1 MSNESILQQRQD
13 LIRRTIRMETVERI
27 PAIYMGVA
35 FSPRYMGMSIAKFCA
50 DPEAS
55 LQVTLD
61 AMDRI
66 GNLDGA
72 NIAVGGRITTILS
85 VLWLSRLAVPGRE
98 LPDDTLWQV
107 MEEEVLKVE
116 EYDQILKGG
125 WKAFQRGYL
134 PRVVDPQELAETMSW
149 MMANGARVLQAYA
162 ERGYVVIS
170 DAQGL
175 SAAPPFESLCGGRSM
190 QRFFMDLVRMP
201 DKVEAV
207 MQVMM
212 EETLA
217 DMERVP
223 PRQGGIGG
231 VWLGGWRGASGL
243 LSPKMWNRFVWPY
256 IEKLANVLIAKDYVP
271 VLHWDQNW
279 TRDLERLNDLPAGKC
294 ILNPDG
300 MTSMR
305 KFKEVAGNS
314 MAMMG
319 DVSSVLLATGKPEDV
334 TRYVRELVDLF
345 EGKGL
350 LMCAGCDAPINA
362 RPENIEA
369 MYRALEH

>member
-13 LIRRTIRMETVERI
+13 LIRRTIRMENVERI

-35 FSPRYMGMSIAKFCA
+35 FAPRYMGMSIAKFCA

-85 VLWLSRLAVPGRE
+85 MLWLSRLAVPGRE

-116 EYDQILKGG
+116 EYDQILQGG
-125 WKAFQRGYL
+125 WKTFQRGYL
-134 PRVVDPQELAETMSW
+134 PRVVDPEELAGTLSW
-149 MMANGARVLQAYA
+149 MMANGSRVLQSYA
-162 ERGYVVIS
+162 DRGYVVIS

-175 SAAPPFESLCGGRSM
+175 SASPPFESLCGGRSM

-201 DKVEAV
+201 NKVEAV
-207 MQVMM
+207 MEVMM

-217 DMERVP
+217 DLERAP

-256 IEKLANVLIAKDYVP
+256 IEKLANVLIAKDYIP

-279 TRDLERLNDLPAGKC
+279 TR
-294 ILNPDG
+294 
-300 MTSMR
+300 
-305 KFKEVAGNS
+305 
-314 MAMMG
+314 
-319 DVSSVLLATGKPEDV
+319 
-334 TRYVRELVDLF
+334 
-345 EGKGL
+345 
-350 LMCAGCDAPINA
+350 
-362 RPENIEA
+362 
-369 MYRALEH
+369 